1 LTCNSFAKGNLPA
14 QQRQPRPA
22 RDDDGSSFS
31 EIDSIPA
38 SDHSQE
44 QQCEQQDLRQL
55 GKPVSLFS
63 LMQALDTEG
72 VRAGRSRNDSG
83 NSSDSEWSD
92 LSETTDLEDITAF
105 QPSDLPLNSPTS
117 NIESPYTKRG
127 SLEELKNQFFQDV
140 DGNGR
145 LLLSYM
151 PLPDAGA
158 LEEVF
163 PPSTKLEENRF
174 IELRN
179 LANEMRDQSYEKLWA
194 QAELK
199 YKPLT
204 VLEQYYL
211 RRFRIETKTQDNAY
225 LTEGWKV
232 ALKVCDDLDRFFPT
246 KVTKGISKI
255 PIIGKKVFVKVLIRT
270 VLSKEER
277 KFVRE
282 TMARI
287 RYGQRPVQ
295 ERYGQLAQSN
305 ERWDVVHSKI
315 KTKAG
320 CHKDTVLTIQRS
332 FREDSSKEWEQ
343 DVEQYQFRYSKMKN
357 LIHKLNKKIKKK
369 VKKSL
374 QQKEY
379 DMATRKWIMYDDF
392 QNQIGGH
399 YLAKLSTHQSDGFF
413 RPYCTRV

>member
-1 LTCNSFAKGNLPA
+1 L
-14 QQRQPRPA
+14 
-22 RDDDGSSFS
+22 
-31 EIDSIPA
+31 
-38 SDHSQE
+38 SDE
-44 QQCEQQDLRQL
+44 
-55 GKPVSLFS
+55 K
-63 LMQALDTEG
+63 
-72 VRAGRSRNDSG
+72 
-83 NSSDSEWSD
+83 
-92 LSETTDLEDITAF
+92 
-105 QPSDLPLNSPTS
+105 
-117 NIESPYTKRG
+117 
-127 SLEELKNQFFQDV
+127 
-140 DGNGR
+140 
-145 LLLSYM
+145 
-151 PLPDAGA
+151 DAGA
-158 LEEVF
+158 LGRVF
-163 PPSTKLEENRF
+163 PPPTKQQEENRF
-174 IELRN
+174 IALRN
-179 LANEMRDQSYEKLWA
+179 LANEMREKSYEELWA
-194 QAELK
+194 KAEK
-199 YKPLT
+199 TCNPLT

-225 LTEGWKV
+225 LNGDWRV
-232 ALKVCDDLDRFFPT
+232 ALKVCDDLEPLFPT
-246 KVTKGISKI
+246 KVTKGMSKI
-255 PIIGKKVFVKVLIRT
+255 PMIGKKVFVKGLIRT

-287 RYGQRPVQ
+287 RYGQRPIQ
-295 ERYGQLAQSN
+295 ESYGQLAQSN
-305 ERWDVVHSKI
+305 ERWDVVQSKI

-413 RPYCTRV
+413 GRIVRAFNKAARKGTVQERQVASTQEFLDALRADPEKMEAFTTIMTRPQKAADLYGLKFEDLVAVHEVSEFHSDQD